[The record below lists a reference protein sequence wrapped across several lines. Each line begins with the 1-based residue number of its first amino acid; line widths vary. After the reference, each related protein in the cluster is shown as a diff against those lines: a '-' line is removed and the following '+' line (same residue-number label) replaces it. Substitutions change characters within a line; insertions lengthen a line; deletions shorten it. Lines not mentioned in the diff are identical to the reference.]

1 MLGRKTL
8 LAIAMLTAVLAGE
21 GAANAYNSNFQAD
34 CRGSSGAPT
43 SCTFS
48 PNKAPA
54 GEPYTGCGGAGGV
67 WFLYWEFGDGNYAYS
82 DFSVD
87 FGRVDHTYPAGPLS
101 LTVRLTVYCNSGV
114 ATSNSHCLKTTSTP
128 GCIIVNGGWSPY

>member
-1 MLGRKTL
+1 MKGDSMRGKKAL
-8 LAIAMLTAVLAGE
+8 LAIVALAAALAGE
-21 GAANAYNSNFQAD
+21 GAACAYNANFQAD
-34 CRGSSGAPT
+34 CANPAGPPTWSSPT

-67 WFLYWEFGDGNYAYS
+67 AYMYWEFGDGNYAYN

-87 FGRVDHTYPAGPLS
+87 FGRVHHTYAAGPLS
-101 LTVRLTVYCNSGV
+101 VTVRL
-114 ATSNSHCLKTTSTP
+114 
-128 GCIIVNGGWSPY
+128 